1 MNWIKFNE
9 QSIGELVNEGN
20 IVFVDITADWCVT
33 CKLNKMLVLDNKK
46 TINLLESQGII
57 LMRGDW
63 TKEDKNISSF
73 LSSWQR

>member
-1 MNWIKFNE
+1 
-9 QSIGELVNEGN
+9 
-20 IVFVDITADWCVT
+20 
-33 CKLNKMLVLDNKK
+33 MLVLDNKK

-73 LSSWQR
+73 LSSWQRYGIPLNVIYGPKARKGILLSEILTVGALKNNVLNAR